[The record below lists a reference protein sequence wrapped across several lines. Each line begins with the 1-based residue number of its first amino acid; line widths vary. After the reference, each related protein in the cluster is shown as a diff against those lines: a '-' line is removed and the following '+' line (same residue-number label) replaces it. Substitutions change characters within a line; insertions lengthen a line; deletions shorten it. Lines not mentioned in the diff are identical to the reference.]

1 MVEHIHCRKVY
12 DNLNLRIVLFFWEEQ
27 VWRRCFYTVY
37 LSEHCNQ
44 DVSQS
49 QLPSSLWFFTLSSA
63 ISLTFRS
70 NVVLDRFDSLWFVP
84 SSIQFVLFSLI
95 FILFSSHHLF
105 MLSKSFCIFSSIDSS
120 DLDDPWIVVSSAKSA
135 ICEYLTWNGRSLMY
149 NRNKIGPNTD
159 PCGTPDFISLNF
171 DSVVPIWTLCC
182 RLFK

>member
-1 MVEHIHCRKVY
+1 MGHQEQHPELFSLHIFVVYVFVKGWFLMCYSKQQCSNVLTVEHIHWRKAY
-12 DNLNLRIVLFFWEEQ
+12 DILTFTIVLFFWEEQ

-49 QLPSSLWFFTLSSA
+49 QLLVVSDFSHYISSA

-120 DLDDPWIVVSSAKSA
+120 DLDDPWIVV
-135 ICEYLTWNGRSLMY
+135 
-149 NRNKIGPNTD
+149 
-159 PCGTPDFISLNF
+159 
-171 DSVVPIWTLCC
+171 
-182 RLFK
+182 